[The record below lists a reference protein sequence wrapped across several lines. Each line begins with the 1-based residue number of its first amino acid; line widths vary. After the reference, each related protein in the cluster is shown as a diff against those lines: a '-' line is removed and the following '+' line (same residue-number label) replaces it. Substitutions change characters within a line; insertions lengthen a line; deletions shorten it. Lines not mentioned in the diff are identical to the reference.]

1 MTPDRNGATAPPEG
15 DDAETLVIRQFG
27 ATEAG
32 FFRTCRLPRCRRAR
46 RCAGSPR
53 PGREAGERPDSTT
66 LPPCIVTDADIRRLI
81 DGIMDVH
88 RIYREAWGLVP
99 GEEDDD
105 VEDDAAADGA
115 RDGEP
120 LAFPPPEG
128 LPRARKPGRHNGRRA
143 RRGRAKAQETYNAQE
158 TRCAQETPSASAEI
172 QNTASCDSA
181 VSSQTKSRCGNSS
194 SRISRPE
201 PISQIMPPSG
211 LR

>member
-1 MTPDRNGATAPPEG
+1 MTPDRHRTTAPPEG
-15 DDAETLVIRQFG
+15 DDDHRLVIHQFG

-46 RCAGSPR
+46 RCTGCPR
-53 PGREAGERPDSTT
+53 PGGEAEALPDSAT
-66 LPPCIVTDADIRRLI
+66 LPPCIVTGADIRRLI
-81 DGIMDVH
+81 DGVMDVD
-88 RIYREAWGLVP
+88 RIIREAWGLVP

-105 VEDDAAADGA
+105 TAADAAGDGA
-115 RDGEP
+115 P

-128 LPRARKPGRHNGRRA
+128 LARVRKPGRHGGRRA
-143 RRGRAKAQETYNAQE
+143 RRGRLKTQETCY
-158 TRCAQETPSASAEI
+158 AQETPSASAEI

>member
-1 MTPDRNGATAPPEG
+1 MISDAKGAAPSPPDDDDEDDGA
-15 DDAETLVIRQFG
+15 DDTLIHQY
-27 ATEAG
+27 AASEAG

-46 RCAGSPR
+46 RCTGCR
-53 PGREAGERPDSTT
+53 WPGGADGDLPDMHTY
-66 LPPCIVTDADIRRLI
+66 PPCITTRDDLERLIEGLKAVCRRTDAALALPVAD
-81 DGIMDVH
+81 
-88 RIYREAWGLVP
+88 

-105 VEDDAAADGA
+105 GD
-115 RDGEP
+115 EP
-120 LAFPPPEG
+120 FVLPPPEG
-128 LPRARKPGRHNGRRA
+128 LPRQRRRGRHGGRRA
-143 RRGRAKAQETYNAQE
+143 RRGRAK
-158 TRCAQETPSASAEI
+158 AQETPSASAEI